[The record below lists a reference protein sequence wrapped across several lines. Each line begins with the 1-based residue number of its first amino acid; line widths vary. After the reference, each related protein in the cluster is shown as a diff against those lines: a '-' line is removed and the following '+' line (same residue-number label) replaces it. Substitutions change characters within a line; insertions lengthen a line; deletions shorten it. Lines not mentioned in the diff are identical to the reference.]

1 MAENIDVAFRKDSS
15 LLEVLRCGID
25 DEQELRLVL
34 SSLVLQDAPS
44 ELVADCKLHTI
55 YLLAKMIME
64 YEDFCEGGPGI
75 L

>member
-15 LLEVLRCGID
+15 LLDVLCNGID
-25 DEQELRLVL
+25 EDQELRLVL
-34 SSLVLQDAPS
+34 SLLVLQDAPP
-44 ELVADCKLHTI
+44 ELVADCKLYTI
-55 YLLAKMIME
+55 YLLAKMIMQ